1 MCIFLFDTEELREFL
16 LSPETVTIEGAPHSY
31 QGNLIRIWV
40 ETPDTKGGNAGK
52 FRPYYVVRD
61 DGSVAVK
68 GFGVWEKEFSDALQA
83 E

>member
-16 LSPETVTIEGAPHSY
+16 LSPDSY